1 MDSLQ
6 TVIFFCRHGLTDKP
20 YSSDPEIDAERVLT
34 QVGKKQLQEVGKYIR
49 PFAPVAIYASPR
61 KRAIESAEEIKKFG
75 EIDSEIITSDELIE
89 IYTDAQYEALSV
101 TIPSY
106 FQKLVELHRGHHIVC
121 ASHQDVIEGGLRAL
135 GASDEEADFPCN
147 MGQMYRVVYA
157 GDTFVQA
164 VKLDPASSVA
174 K

>member
-1 MDSLQ
+1 MNSLQ

-34 QVGKKQLQEVGKYIR
+34 ELGKRQLQEVGKYVK

-61 KRAIESAEEIKKFG
+61 KRVIESAEEVKKFG
-75 EIDSEIITSDELIE
+75 EIDNQIITKQELLE
-89 IYTDAQYEALSV
+89 IYTDAEYEALTL
-101 TIPSY
+101 TIPKL
-106 FQKLVELHRGHHIVC
+106 FQELVALHQGSHIVC
-121 ASHQDVIEGGLRAL
+121 VSHQDVIEGGLRAL
-135 GASDEEADFPCN
+135 GVSDQEASFPCK

-157 GDTFVQA
+157 GNTFAQA
-164 VKLDPASSVA
+164 VKLDPAISIT